1 MPTRDETLQKV
12 VESLETLSENDLQ
25 FIARIVQ
32 ALGAQEPAPE
42 LTEFDRWAM
51 ELARRNKFDQLT
63 EDEIA
68 DIVHEYRRKAALVNE
83 LHSFT
88 ASSRS

>member
-1 MPTRDETLQKV
+1 MIQMVLD
-12 VESLETLSENDLQ
+12 SLRILSEQDLQ

-42 LTEFDRWAM
+42 LSEFDHWAM
-51 ELARRNKFDQLT
+51 ELARRNRFDQLT
-63 EDEIA
+63 EDEIP
-68 DIVHEYRRKAALVNE
+68 DIVHEYRHTTTLVNA

-88 ASSRS
+88 PS